1 MLACSYYSFMHLLY
15 IEKYKKLHK
24 NNKFKISTPAW
35 NDKVKLPDGSYY
47 VSNIQDYLEYI
58 IKKHET
64 LTYNPPIK
72 IFINKTE
79 NRTTFKIKAGY

>member
-1 MLACSYYSFMHLLY
+1 M
-15 IEKYKKLHK
+15 III
-24 NNKFKISTPAW
+24 IST
-35 NDKVKLPDGSYY
+35 NLVTNSVSNGSYY